1 MGEAPES
8 QVSQLRRALGHP
20 CFTISQENPAVEMF
34 IRHRLPE
41 SSSSI
46 LQSCLRIFTELTAP
60 ETCTFSPLVAITDSL
75 FCASRRDATC
85 SWTRW
90 NGSADDIDL

>member
-1 MGEAPES
+1 MLKGKERVPHVSLILRDMGTADGRAPES
-8 QVSQLRRALGHP
+8 QVSQLRRDLGHP
-20 CFTISQENPAVEMF
+20 CFTISQENRAVEMF

-60 ETCTFSPLVAITDSL
+60 ETCTFSPLVVITDSL
-75 FCASRRDATC
+75 F
-85 SWTRW
+85 
-90 NGSADDIDL
+90 